1 LLFDE
6 LFFFPP
12 VAGEG
17 KRRVVVV
24 QWRERE
30 RETGERERD
39 GGVVIECDGGSE
51 ERPKKGAEQG
61 TR

>member
-24 QWRERE
+24 QWREKS
-30 RETGERERD
+30 ETGERERD